1 MFWYIPTIMPV
12 IPKNYNTNEQI
23 KENLLPLA
31 SARAGNPN
39 MPTNAPNAYIDWIA
53 DLLLLP

>member
-1 MFWYIPTIMPV
+1 MPV